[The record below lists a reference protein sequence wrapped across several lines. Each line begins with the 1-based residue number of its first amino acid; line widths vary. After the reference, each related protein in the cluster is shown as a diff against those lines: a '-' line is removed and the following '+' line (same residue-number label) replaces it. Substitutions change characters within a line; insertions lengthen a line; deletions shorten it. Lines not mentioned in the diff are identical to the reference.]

1 MYLNNFQNTPKAKQ
15 ASCRLWMYI
24 LYGTVWYPFCL
35 VWSSNTC
42 FRSENVSC
50 KRPLLISGKIVPRL
64 FSDYLPQMENKH
76 QTMNVHTIWNCLMP
90 ILSIVKLNIA
100 VSGMNNCL
108 PASLATKGG
117 AIKFWGVDAHTT
129 CTCVQSIARRFNF
142 PMSDKASFQVRVTSE
157 DVFLIR
163 FLCEMVAEWG
173 GTWTWWKLEFCL
185 AVLNRSRHRWTSG
198 TLTAVARMLEN
209 ILIVLK
215 CTTTRTANRAKVPG
229 NLDSSQLNKTQ
240 HTVSFAELHV
250 YSSSRTMS

>member
-1 MYLNNFQNTPKAKQ
+1 MLQLTLIIYVPKLSEHSKRKQ

-90 ILSIVKLNIA
+90 ILSIVRLNIA

-108 PASLATKGG
+108 PASLAMRGG
-117 AIKFWGVDAHTT
+117 AIKFWGVHAHTT

-142 PMSDKASFQVRVTSE
+142 PTSDKASFQVRVTSE
-157 DVFLIR
+157 AMFLIR

-173 GTWTWWKLEFCL
+173 GTVCWTKHKTLL
-185 AVLNRSRHRWTSG
+185 VLLNCMFTH
-198 TLTAVARMLEN
+198 LHA
-209 ILIVLK
+209 IIV
-215 CTTTRTANRAKVPG
+215 
-229 NLDSSQLNKTQ
+229 
-240 HTVSFAELHV
+240 
-250 YSSSRTMS
+250 